1 MSTTG
6 EIGAATAQTQPP
18 SPPRR
23 VILNA
28 VQALALIVRP
38 PRQVA
43 TPAWRRPA
51 RIAVGMAMAAVAI
64 ALLMMFADVYT
75 VALSKALP
83 PWLKTGFAEIT
94 DLGKSG
100 WFLVPIGI
108 ALALIA
114 LRSSPMLPRMT
125 RMVLLSIAVRL
136 SFLFAAIAIPGLFTS
151 VVKRLVGRARP
162 FVDPSGNPFHFEP
175 FSWHPA
181 LASMPSGHATTAVAA
196 AVAIGFLWPRLRV
209 PLWIYALV
217 ILASRM
223 LLASHYPSDLL
234 AGTIVGAVGACLV
247 RDWFAARRLVFAID
261 AEGHVRA
268 SPGPSFS
275 RMKKVARSLLAP

>member
-1 MSTTG
+1 MSTSG
-6 EIGAATAQTQPP
+6 EIEATGQTPLL
-18 SPPRR
+18 SRPRR
-23 VILNA
+23 IILNVA
-28 VQALALIVRP
+28 QALALMVRP
-38 PRQVA
+38 PREMA

-51 RIAVGMAMAAVAI
+51 RIVARGAMVAVAI
-64 ALLMMFADVYT
+64 GLLMVFADVYT
-75 VALSKALP
+75 VALSQSVP
-83 PWLKTGFAEIT
+83 PWLKTGLAEVT

-114 LRSSPMLPRMT
+114 MRSSPALPRMT
-125 RMVLLSIAVRL
+125 RLVLLTIAVRL

-162 FVDPSGNPFHFEP
+162 FVDLSGDPFHFEP

-181 LASMPSGHATTAVAA
+181 FASMPSGHATTAVGA
-196 AVAIGFLWPRLRV
+196 AVAIGFLCPRLRV

-223 LLASHYPSDLL
+223 LLAAHYPSDLL
-234 AGTIVGAVGACLV
+234 AGTIVGAVGASLV
-247 RDWFAARRLVFAID
+247 RDWFAARRLGFAID
-261 AEGHVRA
+261 ADGHVRA
-268 SPGPSFS
+268 LQGPSFS
-275 RMKKVARSLLAP
+275 RIKKVARRLLAP